1 VTRDIRPPAAK
12 CDAHAVDFV
21 KLLIGLSPRDLA
33 PAIYCPLA
41 LAVSGSCNDSVERRT
56 SNVERRTAKFP
67 RYNLHATENYSL

>member
-33 PAIYCPLA
+33 PAIHCPLA
-41 LAVSGSCNDSVERRT
+41 LAVSGSRNDIVERRA
-56 SNVERRTAKFP
+56 SKFP
-67 RYNLHATENYSL
+67 RHNLHATENYSL